1 MLYFTFNGNQHTR
14 RGIQEEAMTIREYKL
29 LKNSEGITNLLHSKP
44 INLTEASKDKVVKD
58 FCLEYVEHKNILQLK
73 RTHSYFQIQGQLN
86 VLKLPW
92 LDFVLSTLNPYQL
105 HVERIVREENLW
117 NKMVP
122 KLSAFYHKALLP
134 ELAAPRLNT
143 LSGIRKPGIWCKRV
157 NTLTETREIC
167 DSKIKK
173 QNEHSVIY
181 FLYKETQS
189 YCKRGS
195 EVTTTVKQDN
205 RHQVN
210 PPQFSLTLKAEHKD
224 SASKCNKAVKGK
236 TSVKKDISTN
246 KPCTTSCE
254 SKGDNKDKQEKT
266 STSAP
271 NCSSAQQTLA
281 HTRRRVSII

>member
-1 MLYFTFNGNQHTR
+1 
-14 RGIQEEAMTIREYKL
+14 MTIREYKL

-44 INLTEASKDKVVKD
+44 INLTEASKHKVVKD

-92 LDFVLSTLNPYQL
+92 LDFVVSTLNPYQL
-105 HVERIVREENLW
+105 HVERIVRDENLW

-167 DSKIKK
+167 DSKKKK

-195 EVTTTVKQDN
+195 EVTKQLNKITVISIFKN
-205 RHQVN
+205 TN
-210 PPQFSLTLKAEHKD
+210 KD